1 MRSYAA
7 CWASPTSTTSL
18 RNIVWRWWTHHL
30 RTPEDRRMKYRVP
43 LVMTGCVA
51 LWVAFVFFLA
61 LPRLAKAQNSEH
73 GKELFE
79 KRCSGCHALDKE
91 KEGPRLRG
99 VFGRTSGTVPS
110 FKYSDALKAAHIAWD
125 ATTLDKWLAGPEQF
139 VPDSDMAFQLVKA
152 DERVEVIGYFKKIP

>member
-1 MRSYAA
+1 
-7 CWASPTSTTSL
+7 
-18 RNIVWRWWTHHL
+18 V
-30 RTPEDRRMKYRVP
+30 RTNRQIELPYKEHAGYRV
-43 LVMTGCVA
+43 LLAMTSCLA
-51 LWVAFVFFLA
+51 LWVALFTFIA
-61 LPRLAKAQNSEH
+61 LPRLGQAENGER

-110 FKYSDALKAAHIAWD
+110 FKYSDALKAAHITWD
-125 ATTLDKWLAGPEQF
+125 ANTLDKWLAGPEQF

-152 DERVEVIGYFKKIP
+152 DERSEIIAYLKQLSGK

>member
-1 MRSYAA
+1 
-7 CWASPTSTTSL
+7 
-18 RNIVWRWWTHHL
+18 
-30 RTPEDRRMKYRVP
+30 MKYRVP

-99 VFGRTSGTVPS
+99 VYGRMSGTVAS
-110 FKYSDALKAAHIAWD
+110 FQYSKALKTAHITWD
-125 ATTLDKWLAGPEQF
+125 ATSLDKWLTDPEKL
-139 VPDSDMAFQLVKA
+139 VPDSDMAFQLVRA
-152 DERVEVIGYFKKIP
+152 EERTDIIAYLKQLSSN

>member
-1 MRSYAA
+1 VKTNGQLE
-7 CWASPTSTTSL
+7 PPNTEHTG
-18 RNIVWRWWTHHL
+18 
-30 RTPEDRRMKYRVP
+30 YRV
-43 LVMTGCVA
+43 LFVMTSCLA
-51 LWVAFVFFLA
+51 LWVALFTFVA
-61 LPRLAKAQNSEH
+61 LPGLGQAESGEH

-110 FKYSDALKAAHIAWD
+110 FKYSDALKAAHITWD
-125 ATTLDKWLAGPEQF
+125 AATLDKWLAGPEQF

-152 DERVEVIGYFKKIP
+152 DERVEIIAYLKQLSSR